1 MTTETIK
8 VEGMMCGNCQMHVT
22 KAVSG
27 VDGVSKVDVDLKDG
41 QVTVDYDEGK
51 TNTDATKAAVVEAG
65 YKA

>member
-51 TNTDATKAAVVEAG
+51 TNIDTIKAAVVEAG